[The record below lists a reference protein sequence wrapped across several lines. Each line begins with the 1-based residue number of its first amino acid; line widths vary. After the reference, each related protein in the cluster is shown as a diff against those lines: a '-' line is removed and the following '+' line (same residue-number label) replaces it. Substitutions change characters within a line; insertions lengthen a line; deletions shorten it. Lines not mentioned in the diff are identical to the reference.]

1 MPILVSD
8 TSVLVD
14 LERGSFTT
22 GAFRLPFEFVVPDL
36 LYERE
41 LRRHAGPELL
51 RLGLRVA
58 ALDGEGVLL
67 ALSYGRKR
75 AALSMADTFA
85 LALAVRNG
93 WTLLTGDR
101 ELRSLAAAEQVT
113 CHGVLWLLDQMFES
127 GVTDRRTLHSGLTV
141 LSNHPRCRLPKGEVR
156 ARLDRWR
163 KVPTG

>member
-1 MPILVSD
+1 MRILVSD

-14 LERGSFTT
+14 LERGSFASA
-22 GAFRLPFEFVVPDL
+22 AFRLPFELAVPDL

-75 AALSMADTFA
+75 AALSMADTLCIGLGGTERVDSA
-85 LALAVRNG
+85 
-93 WTLLTGDR
+93 
-101 ELRSLAAAEQVT
+101 
-113 CHGVLWLLDQMFES
+113 H
-127 GVTDRRTLHSGLTV
+127 RRQGT
-141 LSNHPRCRLPKGEVR
+141 P
-156 ARLDRWR
+156 
-163 KVPTG
+163 

>member
-1 MPILVSD
+1 MARS
-8 TSVLVD
+8 S
-14 LERGSFTT
+14 T
-22 GAFRLPFEFVVPDL
+22 GAFRLPFELVVPDL

-51 RLGLRVA
+51 QARA
-58 ALDGEGVLL
+58 AGRSTGRGEGASV

-127 GVTDRRTLHSGLTV
+127 GVTDRRTLHSGLTA
-141 LSNHPRCRLPKGEVR
+141 LSNHPRCRLPKREVGV
-156 ARLDRWR
+156 RLDRWR